1 MLGKSCFCFWC
12 GHLSLPFSAFHKG
25 CLTTGSVSTLI
36 SEPHFGTGL
45 GPIFAGVSGKSLVSR
60 GEAPPKV
67 WFLVFWFLG
76 RSLHGFCSV
85 LRGRSLVCRQH
96 VETKKSGID
105 CSMGL
110 GEQHAWSREQQL

>member
-1 MLGKSCFCFWC
+1 MAFPIGGSVLFPPCTAKRLKIAKSCFIFGFWT
-12 GHLSLPFSAFHKG
+12 GFTWVFPGKSGFRH
-25 CLTTGSVSTLI
+25 TGSVSTLI

-76 RSLHGFCSV
+76 PSLANHRVYVQSV
-85 LRGRSLVCRQH
+85 YGWTMMLQDSN
-96 VETKKSGID
+96 
-105 CSMGL
+105 
-110 GEQHAWSREQQL
+110 

>member
-76 RSLHGFCSV
+76 RSLANH
-85 LRGRSLVCRQH
+85 
-96 VETKKSGID
+96 
-105 CSMGL
+105 
-110 GEQHAWSREQQL
+110 